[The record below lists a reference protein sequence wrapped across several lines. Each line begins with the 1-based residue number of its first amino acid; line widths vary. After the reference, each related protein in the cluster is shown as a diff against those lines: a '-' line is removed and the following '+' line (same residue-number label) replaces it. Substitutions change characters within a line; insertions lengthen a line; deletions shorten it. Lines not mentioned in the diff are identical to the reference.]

1 MWTISW
7 LQLKHSWR
15 QWLATIPVFVTV
27 GLILGFCLTG
37 IVNVAESQQVDLYGQ
52 NTPLPIFIMPI
63 VFGGITMLIVIKG
76 IVNQLLDQFK
86 ADYRMLAILGATV
99 NALAAILGIQI
110 GIVSGVSALLGGV
123 IALPLT
129 RFCYVWL
136 QQIVGPQMLPNM
148 SIHFSFMALLLTV
161 ILASLIAGS
170 GGFWHARHQLKDGN
184 KHPSHRRRIVCRIK
198 MIVLLMVVIGLII
211 KLAMQIMTLTYVGQ
225 SEKVIV
231 GLGNSVGNLNLVL
244 FLLLI
249 LITFTGQTVLK
260 LASRGLYW
268 LGARTLFL
276 NLAAH
281 DIDYAVK
288 KYLPLYTPVT
298 IIAVLITGMSAIM
311 WNIPAYTNTTSA
323 NNERLVNFI
332 LTIGL
337 YLGAPLLIVLANV
350 LATMLVAKEDNDQ
363 QMRQLQL
370 LGLTQQQ
377 LLLTQQLNVVILVG
391 VSLVASLLAGGL
403 VWGLTIHVGRTIL
416 HQAPISMS
424 ALLAGPFLMASSMFC
439 LLTIVNVFRVYHG
452 NWLTKE

>member
-249 LITFTGQTVLK
+249 LITLTGQTVLK
-260 LASRGLYW
+260 QIGR
-268 LGARTLFL
+268 
-276 NLAAH
+276 AH
-281 DIDYAVK
+281 V
-288 KYLPLYTPVT
+288 
-298 IIAVLITGMSAIM
+298 
-311 WNIPAYTNTTSA
+311 
-323 NNERLVNFI
+323 
-332 LTIGL
+332 
-337 YLGAPLLIVLANV
+337 
-350 LATMLVAKEDNDQ
+350 
-363 QMRQLQL
+363 
-370 LGLTQQQ
+370 
-377 LLLTQQLNVVILVG
+377 
-391 VSLVASLLAGGL
+391 
-403 VWGLTIHVGRTIL
+403 
-416 HQAPISMS
+416 
-424 ALLAGPFLMASSMFC
+424 
-439 LLTIVNVFRVYHG
+439 
-452 NWLTKE
+452 